1 MKKLLLTSL
10 AAAALSLASL
20 SASAATVGPTGFTV
34 QVKLTPTCIAS
45 ASNVTGVLDFGT
57 YTALTGG
64 ASLPT
69 PSFAYSLDCTRNL
82 TTTPVL
88 TFDTAGGGV
97 NGVVAGL
104 NYVLA
109 TTAAAQTVGVSASAS
124 PLTAGTA
131 SKYAFTVS
139 GTMAASQAG
148 DQAGQAA
155 GFTYV
160 DSRTL
165 TVTY

>member
-1 MKKLLLTSL
+1 MKKLLLSSL
-10 AAAALSLASL
+10 AVAALSLATL
-20 SASAATVGPTGFTV
+20 SASAATVGSTPFTV

-45 ASNVTGVLDFGT
+45 ASNVAGVLDFGT
-57 YTALTGG
+57 YVALTNAAITTGV
-64 ASLPT
+64 
-69 PSFAYSLDCTRNL
+69 SFDYSLDCTRNL

-88 TFDTAGGGV
+88 TFDAANGGV

-109 TTAAAQTVGVSASAS
+109 TTTAAQTVGVTATSA
-124 PLTAGTA
+124 PVAGTA
-131 SKYAFTVS
+131 SKYKFTVS
-139 GTMAASQAG
+139 GTMAGAQAG
-148 DQAGQAA
+148 DQGGQAA
-155 GFTYV
+155 GHQYQ